1 MRSARRAECGAWN
14 VFVPELV
21 TTSTTPAAYRPNRSF
36 GLFAVAKEP
45 EQGEHTGRMNVTP
58 ADGVVL
64 LQARLSPEEQR
75 ELWSLCRALA
85 EGPVPMY
92 TPTVRGGRKMSVGML
107 CLGKHWNGLTYKYE
121 DRRSDFDGLTVPE
134 IPPQLA
140 GIARAAA
147 EDAGFTIQPD
157 LCIMNY
163 YAEGA
168 KLGIHQD
175 KDERP
180 ETIAAGIPI
189 VSVSLGDEAR
199 FVVGGVS
206 RRDPT
211 FPVMLKSGDVIV
223 MGGPSRLRY
232 HGVISILPGTA
243 PPGTGPGRF
252 NLTFRQW

>member
-1 MRSARRAECGAWN
+1 
-14 VFVPELV
+14 
-21 TTSTTPAAYRPNRSF
+21 
-36 GLFAVAKEP
+36 
-45 EQGEHTGRMNVTP
+45 MNVTL

-64 LQARLSPEEQR
+64 LQSRLSPEEQR
-75 ELWSLCRALA
+75 ELWSLCRTLA
-85 EGPVPMY
+85 DGPVPIY

-121 DRRSDFDGLTVPE
+121 DRRSDFDGLAVPE
-134 IPPQLA
+134 IPPRFA

-157 LCIMNY
+157 MCIMNY

-168 KLGIHQD
+168 KLGVHQD

-211 FPVMLKSGDVIV
+211 FPVMLKSGDVMV

-232 HGVISILPGTA
+232 HGVSRILPGTA
-243 PPGTGPGRF
+243 PQGTGPGRF